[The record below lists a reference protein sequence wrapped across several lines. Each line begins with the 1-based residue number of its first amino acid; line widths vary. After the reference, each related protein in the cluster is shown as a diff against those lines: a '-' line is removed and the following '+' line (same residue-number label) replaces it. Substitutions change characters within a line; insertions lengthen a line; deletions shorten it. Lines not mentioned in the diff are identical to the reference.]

1 MLSKNPLYL
10 LPVDKNINPVE
21 KCIGMPSLLY
31 EVISKPFGS
40 ESVGHGYLPM
50 LFIMRQYTIYIK
62 QLQAISGLFTVQKV
76 FIRTEKLMNQIN
88 QRKKE
93 REALVLGN

>member
-1 MLSKNPLYL
+1 MGSAGRVFHRHWRSLPVMLSKNPLYL

-40 ESVGHGYLPM
+40 ESVGHGYL
-50 LFIMRQYTIYIK
+50 LCS
-62 QLQAISGLFTVQKV
+62 L
-76 FIRTEKLMNQIN
+76 
-88 QRKKE
+88 
-93 REALVLGN
+93 